1 MFVIGVLFVIIVGIL
16 MVAKPQ
22 LVFEITE
29 AWKSNGSAEPTKAYI
44 LSIRFGGVMFLLVG
58 IGCGVLSFFAI

>member
-1 MFVIGVLFVIIVGIL
+1 MFIIGVLFVIIVGIL

-44 LSIRFGGVMFLLVG
+44 FSIRFGGIMFLLVG
-58 IGCGVLSFFAI
+58 IGCGILSLFAV